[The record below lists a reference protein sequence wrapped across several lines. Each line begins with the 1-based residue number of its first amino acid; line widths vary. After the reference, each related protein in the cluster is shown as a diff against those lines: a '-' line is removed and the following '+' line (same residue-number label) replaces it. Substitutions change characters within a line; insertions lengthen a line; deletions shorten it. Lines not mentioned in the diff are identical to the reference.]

1 MGTIVGANEIMT
13 SSKCA
18 AFFDLNYMGSAYLGM
33 SSDPSEFNVDDC
45 NMAMV
50 IDSVFLNTQPVDTS
64 ESIGGV
70 AIFKVWAPAIVGGQ
84 MKQVNIIEAYMNK
97 GMPHCIAA
105 ACIPSEQIPHGS
117 RCWIPKG
124 KCLI

>member
-1 MGTIVGANEIMT
+1 MT

-18 AFFDLNYMGSAYLGM
+18 AFFDPNLKGSVYLGL
-33 SSDPSEFNVDDC
+33 SGDPSDRPLTEC
-45 NMAMV
+45 TWPLV
-50 IDSVFLNTQPVDTS
+50 IDSMLLDTHAVDTS

-70 AIFKVWAPAIVGGQ
+70 AIFTIFSLMGE
-84 MKQVNIIEAYMNK
+84 NIIEAYMNR
-97 GMPHCIAA
+97 GMPNCIAA
-105 ACIPSEQIPHGS
+105 ACMPSEQIPHGS

>member
-1 MGTIVGANEIMT
+1 MT

-18 AFFDLNYMGSAYLGM
+18 AFWDPTLKGVAILGLSGDLGSSGLGGCVHV
-33 SSDPSEFNVDDC
+33 F
-45 NMAMV
+45 V
-50 IDSVFLNTQPVDTS
+50 IDNLLLNTHAVDTS

-70 AIFKVWAPAIVGGQ
+70 AIFSLLFFTGE
-84 MKQVNIIEAYMNK
+84 NIIESYMNK
-97 GMPHCIAA
+97 GMPNCIAA